1 MAKSGAGCARG
12 NPVEE
17 AALLTSLLSAG
28 TKAKQER
35 LWGDFVRRY
44 ERLIAV
50 CVVKT
55 MRRYGALFSREDL
68 DDLVGEVWL
77 MLLRDDMRKLRQYDA
92 ARGFRLASFLAL
104 VATNATIDHLR
115 GRQVEAT
122 PLDEVLD
129 DWATR
134 HAEPPRDLVE
144 KRQEL
149 EMARS
154 AIAQLPRNDQDFVIE
169 CFHKERAPEE
179 IAREHGV
186 TVSTVYS
193 RKFKIREKL
202 QQIVR
207 SIEELSVHPQ
217 LRPN

>member
-1 MAKSGAGCARG
+1 M
-12 NPVEE
+12 
-17 AALLTSLLSAG
+17 LLHASDDHDKTR
-28 TKAKQER
+28 QER
-35 LWGDFVRRY
+35 LWSEFVRRY

-55 MRRYGALFSREDL
+55 MRRYGAIFSREDL
-68 DDLVGEVWL
+68 DDLVSDVWV

-92 ARGFRLASFLAL
+92 TRGFRLASFLAL

-115 GRQVEAT
+115 GRQVESA
-122 PLDEVLD
+122 PLDDVLE

-149 EMARS
+149 ELARS
-154 AIAQLPRNDQDFVIE
+154 ALAQLPRNDQDFVIE
-169 CFHKERAPEE
+169 CFHKERTPEE

>member
-1 MAKSGAGCARG
+1 MRVSSS
-12 NPVEE
+12 EE
-17 AALLTSLLSAG
+17 AALLTSLLRAG
-28 TKAKQER
+28 TKTQHER
-35 LWGDFVRRY
+35 LWSEFVRRY
-44 ERLIAV
+44 ERLISV

-55 MRRYGALFSREDL
+55 MRRYGALFCRDEVE
-68 DDLVGEVWL
+68 DLVGEVWL

-92 ARGFRLASFLAL
+92 GRGFRLASFLSL
-104 VATNATIDHLR
+104 LATNATIDHLR
-115 GRQVEAT
+115 GRQIEAT
-122 PLDEVLD
+122 PIEEVLE

-134 HAEPPRDLVE
+134 HAEVPRDLVE
-144 KRQEL
+144 KRQEM

-154 AIAQLPRNDQDFVIE
+154 ALSQLPDNDQAFVVE
-169 CFHKERAPEE
+169 CFHKERTPED

-207 SIEELSVHPQ
+207 SIEEISVHPQ